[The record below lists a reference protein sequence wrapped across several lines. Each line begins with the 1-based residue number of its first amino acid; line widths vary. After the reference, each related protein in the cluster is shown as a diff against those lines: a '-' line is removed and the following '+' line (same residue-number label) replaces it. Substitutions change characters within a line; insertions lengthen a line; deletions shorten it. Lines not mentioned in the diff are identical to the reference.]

1 MLCKIMLKQDI
12 KDFFFFFRLA
22 VFFKEKSVSISRAYI
37 TDLANHFLGEKS
49 TQSPYDTLQEKV
61 IFFSL
66 LHIILQIV
74 WFQMICFE
82 SQHHEFLLNQY

>member
-12 KDFFFFFRLA
+12 EGFFFFFRLA

-61 IFFSL
+61 IFSHSYTSSYKLFVSKWYVL
-66 LHIILQIV
+66 RASIMN
-74 WFQMICFE
+74 F
-82 SQHHEFLLNQY
+82 Y

>member
-12 KDFFFFFRLA
+12 EVFFFFFRLA

-37 TDLANHFLGEKS
+37 TDLASHFLGEKS

-61 IFFSL
+61 IFSHSYTSSYKLFVSK
-66 LHIILQIV
+66 
-74 WFQMICFE
+74 
-82 SQHHEFLLNQY
+82 

>member
-12 KDFFFFFRLA
+12 EGFFFFRLA

-37 TDLANHFLGEKS
+37 TDLASHFLGEKS

-74 WFQMICFE
+74 WYVLRASIMNF
-82 SQHHEFLLNQY
+82 Y

>member
-12 KDFFFFFRLA
+12 EGFFFFRLA

-37 TDLANHFLGEKS
+37 TDLASHFLGEKS

-61 IFFSL
+61 IFSHSYTSSYKLFDM
-66 LHIILQIV
+66 
-74 WFQMICFE
+74 F
-82 SQHHEFLLNQY
+82 

>member
-12 KDFFFFFRLA
+12 EGFFFPRLA

-37 TDLANHFLGEKS
+37 TDLAGHFLGEKS
-49 TQSPYDTLQEKV
+49 TQSPNDTLQEKV
-61 IFFSL
+61 IFS
-66 LHIILQIV
+66 HIILQIV
-74 WFQMICFE
+74 CFQMICFE

>member
-61 IFFSL
+61 IFSHSYTSSYKLFDSKWYVL
-66 LHIILQIV
+66 RASIMN
-74 WFQMICFE
+74 F
-82 SQHHEFLLNQY
+82 Y

>member
-1 MLCKIMLKQDI
+1 MLKQDI

-74 WFQMICFE
+74 CFQMICFE